1 MKMTKR
7 LWLGIIPLI
16 LLVAFVGFF
25 SDIVIFISLGWVTS
39 MIAAPINNFLLKYLN
54 SSLSALLSLLSIVIV
69 MATALWIVVPPLLH
83 QTAKLSKID
92 YETVLKNIEEPL
104 KDWELWLQEKGLMQ
118 QNKTNQTA
126 NYKNSKQLDNSIAQ
140 IIRLDSIEGS
150 ESLGEKVPPFAII
163 INVDQKND
171 TIASESDE
179 YNSFSSKL
187 RDKIFMFLNP
197 NRIVGFFNSVFNFS
211 TNILITTMSVF
222 FVAFFFLKEKGL
234 FNNMISSLV
243 PDSYEGQTI
252 KAFDETQAL
261 LIRYFIGIIL
271 QILTVNF
278 IVSIAL
284 TLMGI
289 ENAILIG
296 FFAGLMNTI
305 PYLGPFLGA
314 SFGVM
319 IVISSNIDAS
329 FYDTTFP
336 KLIKIVCLFGAVQLI
351 DNFIVQPQIF
361 SKSVKAHPLEI
372 FIIVLMGARIGGV
385 IGMVLAIPLYTI
397 FRVLAKVFLSEFKVI
412 KRLTSDI

>member
-1 MKMTKR
+1 
-7 LWLGIIPLI
+7 
-16 LLVAFVGFF
+16 
-25 SDIVIFISLGWVTS
+25 
-39 MIAAPINNFLLKYLN
+39 
-54 SSLSALLSLLSIVIV
+54 
-69 MATALWIVVPPLLH
+69 
-83 QTAKLSKID
+83 
-92 YETVLKNIEEPL
+92 
-104 KDWELWLQEKGLMQ
+104 
-118 QNKTNQTA
+118 
-126 NYKNSKQLDNSIAQ
+126 
-140 IIRLDSIEGS
+140 
-150 ESLGEKVPPFAII
+150 
-163 INVDQKND
+163 
-171 TIASESDE
+171 
-179 YNSFSSKL
+179 
-187 RDKIFMFLNP
+187 
-197 NRIVGFFNSVFNFS
+197 
-211 TNILITTMSVF
+211 
-222 FVAFFFLKEKGL
+222 
-234 FNNMISSLV
+234 
-243 PDSYEGQTI
+243 
-252 KAFDETQAL
+252 
-261 LIRYFIGIIL
+261 
-271 QILTVNF
+271 
-278 IVSIAL
+278 
-284 TLMGI
+284 MGI

>member
-16 LLVAFVGFF
+16 LLVAFIGFF

-118 QNKTNQTA
+118 QNTTNQTA
-126 NYKNSKQLDNSIAQ
+126 NNKHSKQLDNSIAQ
-140 IIRLDSIEGS
+140 IIRLDSIEGI

-171 TIASESDE
+171 MIASESDE